1 MISFLN
7 SRCKVTK
14 IGRELP
20 LSSEDNRQ
28 VFADLYRF
36 LFFLAIF
43 MKLRLV
49 VVGKTSTGY
58 LKEGINEFTKRVS
71 RYFPFEIIE
80 LPDLKSTKG
89 LTAEK
94 QKQREGELILNA
106 VGDSGAWVT
115 LLDEHGKEFTSR
127 GFAEYI
133 DKRIS
138 TLNKDIIFVV
148 GGPYGFSPAVYERAD
163 DKISL
168 SKMTLT
174 HEMIRLMFTE
184 QLYRAFTIL
193 HGEPYHH
200 D

>member
-1 MISFLN
+1 
-7 SRCKVTK
+7 
-14 IGRELP
+14 
-20 LSSEDNRQ
+20 
-28 VFADLYRF
+28 
-36 LFFLAIF
+36 

-71 RYFPFEIIE
+71 RYFPFEMIE

-89 LTAEK
+89 LSADK

-106 VGDSGAWVT
+106 IGDNGAWVA
-115 LLDEHGKEFTSR
+115 LLDERGKEFTSR
-127 GFAEYI
+127 GFADYI

-138 TLNKDIIFVV
+138 TLNKDITFVV

-193 HGEPYHH
+193 RGEPYHH